1 MEDKDLVQL
10 SQKGDDEA
18 FGILVTKY
26 KTKVFNLAYSVT
38 QNQEMA
44 DDLAQEIFI
53 KTYVAIPKFRFNSQF
68 GTWLYRISVNH
79 IRDFLR
85 KKGKMKEISLE
96 DVSESRIPHDN
107 EALKREK
114 ETENEQRRKLVFKVI
129 KTLPEKYGIILTLRD
144 IQGIPYREIAN
155 ILKVSPGTVDSRLHR
170 ARKILRKKISP
181 FLLKEGG
188 SYEM

>member
-18 FGILVTKY
+18 FGMLVSKY

-53 KTYVAIPKFRFNSQF
+53 KTYMAVPKFRFKSQF

-114 ETENEQRRKLVFKVI
+114 ETENEQRRTLVFKVI
-129 KTLPEKYGIILTLRD
+129 ETLPEKYRVILTLRD
-144 IQGIPYREIAN
+144 IQGIPYGEIAS
-155 ILKVSPGTVDSRLHR
+155 ILKISPGTVDSRLHR

-188 SYEM
+188 SNEM

>member
-18 FGILVTKY
+18 FGMLVSKY

-53 KTYVAIPKFRFNSQF
+53 KTYIAIPKFKFKSQF

-79 IRDFLR
+79 TRDFLR

-96 DVSESRIPHDN
+96 DVSESRIPQDN

-114 ETENEQRRKLVFKVI
+114 ETENEQRKKLVFKVI
-129 KTLPEKYGIILTLRD
+129 ETLPEKYRIILTLRD
-144 IQGIPYREIAN
+144 IQGIPYGEIAS

>member
-1 MEDKDLVQL
+1 MEDKDLVHL

-18 FGILVTKY
+18 FGMLVSKY

-53 KTYVAIPKFRFNSQF
+53 KTYMAVPKFRFKSQF

-114 ETENEQRRKLVFKVI
+114 ETENEQRRTLVFKVI
-129 KTLPEKYGIILTLRD
+129 ETLPEKYRVILTLRD
-144 IQGIPYREIAN
+144 IQGIPYGEIAN
-155 ILKVSPGTVDSRLHR
+155 ILKISPGTVDSRLHR

-188 SYEM
+188 SHEM